1 MADRVPATIGKYR
14 IERELGRGASGVVYL
29 GLDGLRGR
37 KVAVKQMHAHLLA
50 EPAQAA
56 RHRRQLQSEAA
67 LEIGRAHV

>member
-37 KVAVKQMHAHLLA
+37 KVAVKQMHAHLGSRALPWA
-50 EPAQAA
+50 RAPAA
-56 RHRRQLQSEAA
+56 
-67 LEIGRAHV
+67 